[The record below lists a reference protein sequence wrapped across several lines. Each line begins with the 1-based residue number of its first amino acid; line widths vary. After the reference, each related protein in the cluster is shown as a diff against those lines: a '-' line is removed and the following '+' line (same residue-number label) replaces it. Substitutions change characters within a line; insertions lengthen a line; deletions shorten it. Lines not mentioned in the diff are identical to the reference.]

1 MPPEPSSQCRKAAG
15 APPPP
20 FSTPHGD
27 GCLEQQPTAGG
38 LDTHAPPLPLPATAP
53 TPGSNILPP
62 LPAPTTRAP
71 QDQRTGIGRGKKE
84 LTGWSERNQPVSHCS
99 PSPAALPAVLHQP
112 STRSLETKLR
122 TDRVALATFAAGTY
136 RESASAPPN
145 NDNSTVPPHH
155 RTTTHSLNKPTHTGC
170 VGPAAA
176 KYCLLITSCGPP
188 TATRRAPPRATR
200 Y

>member
-1 MPPEPSSQCRKAAG
+1 MGVFRCPP
-15 APPPP
+15 APTP
-20 FSTPHGD
+20 FSTPYGD

-53 TPGSNILPP
+53 TPGSIHHTTP
-62 LPAPTTRAP
+62 PTTGPHYAPGPRKTGAKKGADWLERA
-71 QDQRTGIGRGKKE
+71 Q
-84 LTGWSERNQPVSHCS
+84 LTCAHCS

-112 STRSLETKLR
+112 RTSTRSLETKLR
-122 TDRVALATFAAGTY
+122 TDRVALATFVAGTY
-136 RESASAPPN
+136 RERASAPPN

-170 VGPAAA
+170 VGPAA